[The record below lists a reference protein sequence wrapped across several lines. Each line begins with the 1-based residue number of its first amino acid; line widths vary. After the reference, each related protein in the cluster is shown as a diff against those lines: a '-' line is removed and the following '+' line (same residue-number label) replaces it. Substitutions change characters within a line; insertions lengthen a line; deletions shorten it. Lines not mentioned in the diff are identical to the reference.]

1 MNKIIPSKLNIG
13 DEIRVIAPSRSMCI
27 LNKEVIESAKNKLE
41 NIGFKV
47 TFGKN
52 VQNSIGEDYNC
63 ASIEDRIEDLH
74 EAFKDKNVKAI
85 LTVIG
90 GYNVNQILDYIDYN
104 LIKENPKIICGFS
117 DITALT
123 NAIYAK
129 TGLVTYS
136 GPHFSSFGMKKGF
149 EYTEKYF
156 KKMFMQTERIEIES
170 SNEWSNDS
178 WFKEQENRT
187 FIKNEGMKII
197 NKGEAEGTIVGGNL
211 CTLNLLQGTEYM
223 PDLQETVLFVEDDG
237 LVNKTFNKEFDRD
250 LQSLLHSAK
259 NKNVKAIVV
268 GRAEKNCEMNDEKW
282 ERILKSKK
290 ELNNI
295 PIVINADFGH
305 TTPIFTFPIG
315 GYAKIKVDEGI
326 KIEIKN
332 SY

>member
-1 MNKIIPSKLNIG
+1 MDKIIPQKLNIG

-27 LNKEVIESAKNKLE
+27 LNDEVIKIAKKRLE
-41 NIGFKV
+41 NMGFKV

-52 VQNSIGEDYNC
+52 VLNSTGEDYNC

-74 EAFKDKNVKAI
+74 EAFKDKDVKAI

-90 GYNVNQILDYIDYN
+90 GYNVNQILDYINYD

-129 TGLVTYS
+129 TGMITYS

-156 KKMFMQTERIEIES
+156 RKMFIQSEDIEIES
-170 SNEWSNDS
+170 SDEWSNDS
-178 WFKEQENRT
+178 WYKNQDNRT
-187 FIKNEGMKII
+187 FLKNEGMKII
-197 NKGEAEGTIVGGNL
+197 SKGEAEGRIVGGNL

-223 PDLQETVLFVEDDG
+223 PDLEKTILFIEDDG
-237 LVNKTFNKEFDRD
+237 LVDKTFNKEFDRD

-259 NKNVKAIVV
+259 NKNIKAIVV
-268 GRAEKNCEMNDEKW
+268 GRAENNCEMNDEKW
-282 ERILKSKK
+282 ARIFKSKK
-290 ELNNI
+290 ELDNI
-295 PIVINADFGH
+295 PIIINANFGH

-315 GYAKIKVDEGI
+315 GYAKVRANNGI
-326 KIEIKN
+326 KIEIED
-332 SY
+332 

>member
-1 MNKIIPSKLNIG
+1 MNKIIPDKLKIG
-13 DEIRVIAPSRSMCI
+13 DEIRVIAPSRSMSMI
-27 LNKEVIESAKNKLE
+27 DKNIVDAAKERLE
-41 NIGFKV
+41 KIGFKV

-52 VQNSIGEDYNC
+52 VLKSIDDNYKC
-63 ASIEDRIEDLH
+63 ASIEDRLEDLH
-74 EAFKDKNVKAI
+74 EAFRDKNVKAI

-90 GYNVNQILDYIDYN
+90 GFNVNQLLDYIDYD

-149 EYTEKYF
+149 EYTQEYF
-156 KKMFMQTERIEIES
+156 EKMFMKNENILIES
-170 SNEWSNDS
+170 SKEWSNDA
-178 WFKEQENRT
+178 WFKNQDERV
-187 FIKNEGMKII
+187 FIKNEGMKVI
-197 NKGEAEGTIVGGNL
+197 NKGEAEGTIIGGNL

-223 PDLQETVLFVEDDG
+223 PNLDNTILFLEDDE
-237 LVNKTFNKEFDRD
+237 LANKYFCKEFDRN
-250 LQSLLHSAK
+250 LQSLLHASK
-259 NKNVKAIVV
+259 GQNIKGIIV
-268 GRAEKNCEMNDEKW
+268 GRAEKCCEMSDEIWKK
-282 ERILKSKK
+282 LFKTKK

-315 GYAKIKVDEGI
+315 GYAKIKIDEEI
-326 KIEIKN
+326 MIEIKE
-332 SY
+332 

>member
-27 LNKEVIESAKNKLE
+27 LSKEVIESAKSRLE

-52 VQNSIGEDYNC
+52 VLNSIGEDYNC
-63 ASIEDRIEDLH
+63 ANIEDRIEDLH
-74 EAFKDKNVKAI
+74 EAFKNKNVKAI

-90 GYNVNQILDYIDYN
+90 GYNVNQILDYIDYK

-156 KKMFMQTERIEIES
+156 RKMFMQTGSIEIES
-170 SNEWSNDS
+170 SNEWSNNS

-223 PDLQETVLFVEDDG
+223 PELEKTILFIEDDG
-237 LVNKTFNKEFDRD
+237 LVEKNFNKEFDRD
-250 LQSLLHSAK
+250 LQSLLHCAK
-259 NKNVKAIVV
+259 NKNIKGIII
-268 GRAEKNCEMNDEKW
+268 GRAENNCEMDDEKW
-282 ERILKSKK
+282 KRILKSKK
-290 ELNNI
+290 ELTNI

-315 GYAKIKVDEGI
+315 GYAKIKVDEEI
-326 KIEIKN
+326 KIEIRD
-332 SY
+332 

>member
-1 MNKIIPSKLNIG
+1 MDKIIPSKLNIG

-27 LNKEVIESAKNKLE
+27 LGKEVIESAKSRLE
-41 NIGFKV
+41 NLGFKV

-52 VQNSIGEDYNC
+52 VLNSTGEDYLC
-63 ASIEDRIEDLH
+63 ANIEDRIEDLH

-156 KKMFMQTERIEIES
+156 RKMFMQTESITIES

-178 WFKEQENRT
+178 WFIDQENRT
-187 FIKNEGMKII
+187 FIKNEGMKIV
-197 NKGEAEGTIVGGNL
+197 NKGEAEGRIVGGNL

-223 PDLQETVLFVEDDG
+223 PDLDETILFIEDDG
-237 LVNKTFNKEFDRD
+237 LVEKTFNKEFDRD
-250 LQSLLHSAK
+250 LQSLLHCAK
-259 NKNVKAIVV
+259 NKNIKGIIV
-268 GRAEKNCEMNDEKW
+268 GRAENNCEMDDEKW
-282 ERILKSKK
+282 KKILNSKK
-290 ELNNI
+290 ELTNI
-295 PIVINADFGH
+295 PIAINADFGH
-305 TTPIFTFPIG
+305 TTPIFTFPVG
-315 GYAKIKVDEGI
+315 GYAKIKLDEEI
-326 KIEIKN
+326 KIEI
-332 SY
+332 SD